1 MKNFTLKSLITLLVI
16 AAMSH
21 FAYSQ
26 MPAAITIDPPT
37 ATAYDDLTLTFNPVQ
52 ACFQSGSLAGVALVY
67 MHSGVTIGGS
77 TWQHVVEYNSTGA
90 NGQAPHL
97 TPNPDGTYSIVYNPA
112 AFYGLDPGQVVT
124 HICAVFNDGQW
135 NSKDGRDFE
144 PGTTNC
150 MDFFIPLAYVSTDPK
165 FSFKV
170 NMNKAIQ
177 DGIFDPITDDVFVT
191 LDHGIAP
198 LMLDP
203 HPDFTYTGLIETG
216 LDSGEVYNFKFRI
229 NYTTYEDVNRQA
241 TAVPGT
247 TVIDVWWND
256 DPINAVTFQVDMRY
270 YARMGQFIP
279 DTDFMDMAGS
289 MNGWAG
295 SPPMTQVGNDTVY
308 EIDYSLNGGD
318 IYEYKFRINGDWATS
333 EFPGGGPNRMMLGPS
348 SSKTLYHMY
357 NDYDPTTVP
366 VTFNCIMKYQISAGH
381 FDPDVDYLDVA
392 GNFNG
397 WGAYDVLFDRA
408 NDSVYTIKKNIPR
421 TYIGGSPAEFKF
433 RFNGDWATSEFPNG
447 GPNRKYDVLDTASG
461 VVNNITVWYDDK
473 NPNIPTPPWAYDL
486 SITGSLLEGQ
496 QVTGVYTYE
505 NVNGIPE
512 GTSTYKWF
520 RADDNQGT
528 NLTEIAGATLINY
541 TLANTEVGKY
551 VAFEVTPIAASG
563 DSAVGKPVIVYSTG
577 TIGGLGIK
585 DIGSTM
591 VSFYPNPAGNQ
602 ITFENISQVN
612 KLEIISVV
620 GQQMIVL
627 NGLNTEK
634 LQVNICTLKPGVYF
648 VKFYSS
654 GNASTAKF
662 IKK

>member
-1 MKNFTLKSLITLLVI
+1 M
-16 AAMSH
+16 
-21 FAYSQ
+21 
-26 MPAAITIDPPT
+26 
-37 ATAYDDLTLTFNPVQ
+37 
-52 ACFQSGSLAGVALVY
+52 
-67 MHSGVTIGGS
+67 
-77 TWQHVVEYNSTGA
+77 
-90 NGQAPHL
+90 
-97 TPNPDGTYSIVYNPA
+97 
-112 AFYGLDPGQVVT
+112 
-124 HICAVFNDGQW
+124 
-135 NSKDGRDFE
+135 
-144 PGTTNC
+144 
-150 MDFFIPLAYVSTDPK
+150 
-165 FSFKV
+165 
-170 NMNKAIQ
+170 
-177 DGIFDPITDDVFVT
+177 
-191 LDHGIAP
+191 
-198 LMLDP
+198 
-203 HPDFTYTGLIETG
+203 
-216 LDSGEVYNFKFRI
+216 
-229 NYTTYEDVNRQA
+229 
-241 TAVPGT
+241 
-247 TVIDVWWND
+247 
-256 DPINAVTFQVDMRY
+256 
-270 YARMGQFIP
+270 
-279 DTDFMDMAGS
+279 
-289 MNGWAG
+289 
-295 SPPMTQVGNDTVY
+295 
-308 EIDYSLNGGD
+308 
-318 IYEYKFRINGDWATS
+318 
-333 EFPGGGPNRMMLGPS
+333 
-348 SSKTLYHMY
+348 
-357 NDYDPTTVP
+357 
-366 VTFNCIMKYQISAGH
+366 
-381 FDPDVDYLDVA
+381 
-392 GNFNG
+392 
-397 WGAYDVLFDRA
+397 
-408 NDSVYTIKKNIPR
+408 
-421 TYIGGSPAEFKF
+421 
-433 RFNGDWATSEFPNG
+433 
-447 GPNRKYDVLDTASG
+447 LDTASG